1 MDSPLDELHLDALG
15 ELLNIGMGAAAASL
29 STMVKQEVTLT
40 VPIINVILIKDIAN
54 NLDGIPPE
62 SVCAVKQHFD
72 GNFSGDAFLL
82 FSESKSLSLVQ
93 AVLGEALPFEQLG
106 ELEEEAITEIGNI
119 ILNACIGS
127 LANIFNNQLES
138 DVPLFLQDTLHNI
151 FAEDS
156 EENTLKHALLLRMAF
171 NINKQ
176 GITGYVT
183 FVMDLKSISEIK
195 DQIDKMLGI

>member
-40 VPIINVILIKDIAN
+40 VPIINVISVKDIAN
-54 NLDGIPPE
+54 NLDDMPPN
-62 SVCAVKQHFD
+62 SVCAVKQHFE

-93 AVLGEALPFEQLG
+93 AVLGEKLPFEQLG

-151 FAEDS
+151 FAEDI
-156 EENTLKHALLLRMAF
+156 EENTIKHALLLRMAF

-195 DQIDKMLGI
+195 DQIDNMLGI